1 MSTAGKVLSVLIL
14 LVSVGWI
21 FLAAGVAQ
29 LNRNGN
35 ERLAKLAADLEK
47 AEADLSKAHL
57 DLMKA
62 KDDARN
68 LQSGMETQM
77 AVIRARMGDVEAAN
91 SRLKSILNDLQG
103 QLANM
108 EATVA
113 QAGHDLEVRK
123 QEKESETKLLADA
136 RAEVMRL
143 RGVDGDLTQRLASLR
158 QEFKDKFEQNAN
170 AIASSTR

>member
-14 LVSVGWI
+14 LVSLGWI

-35 ERLAKLAADLEK
+35 ERLAKLTEEVANTKAGLEK
-47 AEADLSKAHL
+47 AQADLVQIKNGTANFQ
-57 DLMKA
+57 
-62 KDDARN
+62 R
-68 LQSGMETQM
+68 GMDTQI
-77 AVIRARMGDVEAAN
+77 AVIRTRTTDVEAAN
-91 SRLKSILNDLQG
+91 SRLKAVLNDLQA

-113 QAGHDLEVRK
+113 QAGHDRDVRK
-123 QEKESETKLLADA
+123 QEKADETNLVAEA

-143 RGVDGDLTQRLASLR
+143 RGVDGELTERLASLR
-158 QEFKDKFEQNAN
+158 KEFKEKFEYNMDKV
-170 AIASSTR
+170 ASSTH